1 MKNLKTV
8 AIKGREVRNDFSE
21 PRERNTSVAYLT
33 HSSSRSTVATHNPRK
48 GTTFAA
54 TFEFLELPKNM
65 EDNFYRENARIF
77 LKGEQGRII
86 HKKTSEIDL

>member
-33 HSSSRSTVATHNPRK
+33 HSSSRSTVATHKPRK
-48 GTTFAA
+48 GT